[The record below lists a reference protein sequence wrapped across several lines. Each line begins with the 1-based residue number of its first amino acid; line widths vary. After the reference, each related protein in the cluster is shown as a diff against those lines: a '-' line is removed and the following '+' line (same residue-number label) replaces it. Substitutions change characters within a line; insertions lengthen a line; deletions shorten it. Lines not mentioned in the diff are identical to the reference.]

1 MYRGVQFENSNILG
15 GVTEK
20 QPKALNVTAEL
31 QSVYLANVT
40 WSCY

>member
-1 MYRGVQFENSNILG
+1 MYRGVQFENSNILDG
-15 GVTEK
+15 SS
-20 QPKALNVTAEL
+20 VTAEL